1 MCCLLLD
8 SNEIFLG
15 TVDNRRSDFGA
26 NRSDRSRCEHHA
38 GSLRENRAMATSSA
52 AVKLRRLRQRFGIR
66 APKVAVRTH
75 IPWYWRLLAIVAI
88 LSISLAMARWIY
100 DLGRGIAG
108 FDSSSSMQQIEEL
121 KSKILLLESEL
132 TDVKAE
138 ASTAESNLKIERSA
152 QQQLVQQVRILEGEN
167 SALKQD
173 LAFFEG
179 LLPDNIGGEA
189 GVRINRL
196 RVEQDVAD
204 GRYRYRMLVVHNA
217 SKQQREFRGELQ
229 FSLKVQQGGKDVM
242 IFVPSEADR
251 DRYRLDVKHFQRAEG
266 VLSVP
271 AGAVLKSVEVRIVS
285 DGSVRARQTI
295 NL

>member
-1 MCCLLLD
+1 
-8 SNEIFLG
+8 
-15 TVDNRRSDFGA
+15 
-26 NRSDRSRCEHHA
+26 
-38 GSLRENRAMATSSA
+38 MATSGA

-75 IPWYWRLLAIVAI
+75 IPWYWRVLAIVAI

-100 DLGRGIAG
+100 DLGRSIAG

-121 KSKILLLESEL
+121 KSRVQLLEVEL
-132 TDVKAE
+132 TDTKAE
-138 ASTAESNLKIERSA
+138 VSTADSNLKIERSA
-152 QQQLVQQVRILEGEN
+152 QQQLAQQVRALEGEN
-167 SALKQD
+167 AALKQD

-179 LLPDNIGGEA
+179 LLPDNVGGEA

-196 RVEQDVAD
+196 RVERDTAD

-217 SKQQREFRGELQ
+217 SKQQREFRGQLQ

-242 IFVPSEADR
+242 IFLPSEGDR
-251 DRYRLDVKHFQRAEG
+251 DQDRYRLDVKHFQRTEG
-266 VLSVP
+266 ILPVP